1 MNTFNAD
8 EGDNVGSHCFLCK
21 KEIPPD
27 TWFARIRVG
36 DRRVLFCR
44 PRCLEVFL
52 EKDRP
57 VETGVSLTSVCQPET
72 KKAKELPMKGEQG
85 FPPNL
90 KWLHEDQ

>member
-21 KEIPPD
+21 KDIPSD
-27 TWFARIRVG
+27 TWFARILMG

-44 PRCLEVFL
+44 PHCLEVFL
-52 EKDRP
+52 EKGRP
-57 VETGVSLTSVCQPET
+57 VETDIRPTTVCQPET
-72 KKAKELPMKGEQG
+72 KKAKELPMNGERG
-85 FPPNL
+85 FPQSL

>member
-1 MNTFNAD
+1 MKTFNAD

-27 TWFARIRVG
+27 AWFARVRVG

-52 EKDRP
+52 EKDWP
-57 VETGVSLTSVCQPET
+57 VETSVGPTGLCRLET
-72 KKAKELPMKGEQG
+72 KKAKELPMKGEPG
-85 FPPNL
+85 FPTSL